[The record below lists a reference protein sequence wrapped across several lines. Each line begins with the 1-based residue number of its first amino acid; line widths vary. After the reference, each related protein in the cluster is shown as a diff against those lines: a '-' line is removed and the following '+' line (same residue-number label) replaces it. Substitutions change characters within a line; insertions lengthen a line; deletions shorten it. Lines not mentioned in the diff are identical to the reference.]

1 VPYQSPNSGLLSA
14 EAGQIDYRSAIE
26 RFSLAKCAAIGHYY
40 PMADS
45 IESKYRAPA
54 LEKGLAVLE
63 LLAGA
68 REPMSLNAISRQL
81 KRSVSELFRM
91 IQVLESHGYLEVSN
105 SGEGYVLSNKLFALG
120 MARAP
125 TKDLLDVALP
135 VMHRLTAKIG
145 QSCHLV
151 VASGDQMV
159 VVARVEAPGDL
170 GFSVRIGYR
179 RALIASTSGLVL
191 YAFQVDLVRTE
202 WKSRLSA
209 SVAKSDWVKFETAG
223 HAARKAGYVKMASH
237 AVQGVIDLSAPIYQ
251 SGGVVAALTTP
262 NVKTSRSL
270 SEEETVPKIVSAAN
284 EISGELSLGNR
295 PLNSA

>member
-1 VPYQSPNSGLLSA
+1 
-14 EAGQIDYRSAIE
+14 
-26 RFSLAKCAAIGHYY
+26 
-40 PMADS
+40 MADP
-45 IESKYRAPA
+45 IDSKYRAPA

-135 VMHRLTAKIG
+135 IMHRLTAKIG

-159 VVARVEAPGDL
+159 VVARVEAPGDQRAN
-170 GFSVRIGYR
+170 GAIGDR
-179 RALIASTSGLVL
+179 RLL
-191 YAFQVDLVRTE
+191 
-202 WKSRLSA
+202 RLQRCLRA
-209 SVAKSDWVKFETAG
+209 C
-223 HAARKAGYVKMASH
+223 
-237 AVQGVIDLSAPIYQ
+237 
-251 SGGVVAALTTP
+251 
-262 NVKTSRSL
+262 
-270 SEEETVPKIVSAAN
+270 VSARTGR
-284 EISGELSLGNR
+284 SMG
-295 PLNSA
+295 